1 MKARNFEG
9 AVIIDAGGQDQRGNK
24 NVPAGPEFG
33 SPEWNELFVYAL
45 SEAERL
51 GLEIDLNIQSGWN
64 LGGPKVTPEYAAKK
78 LTYSETKVSG
88 GSMVKLSLNVP
99 QTKQGFYKDIAVLAV
114 PLNTKT
120 DEVID
125 NLNWKLSFDEVG
137 MKATDC
143 SFLLGNSDGK
153 RQKAKSSYV
162 FPKDE
167 VQDLTA
173 KMDSDGS
180 LRWEAPEGE
189 WAVLRIGYTCTGA
202 MVSTSSDTWKGLV
215 IDYLSPEAFD
225 FYWGV
230 VMDPIMKAASKY
242 AGSTFR
248 SMETACRCRFRS
260 WKRGGV
266 SCFHGRFP
274 QDDC

>member
-24 NVPAGPEFG
+24 NVPGGPEFG

-78 LTYSETKVSG
+78 LTYSETKVNG

-114 PLNTKT
+114 PLSTKT

-153 RQKAKSSYV
+153 RQKAKLGCAAHRLYMHGSHGVDFKRHLEGAGDRLSQPRS
-162 FPKDE
+162 FRF
-167 VQDLTA
+167 LLGCG
-173 KMDSDGS
+173 DGS
-180 LRWEAPEGE
+180 NNEG
-189 WAVLRIGYTCTGA
+189 G
-202 MVSTSSDTWKGLV
+202 
-215 IDYLSPEAFD
+215 F
-225 FYWGV
+225 
-230 VMDPIMKAASKY
+230 
-242 AGSTFR
+242 
-248 SMETACRCRFRS
+248 
-260 WKRGGV
+260 
-266 SCFHGRFP
+266 
-274 QDDC
+274 